1 MPDFARTEAEITQHW
16 GGGQLPLV
24 SVVCTTFNH
33 ARYIEEALN
42 GFLMQETDFPF
53 EVIVHDDVS
62 TDGTQAIISRY
73 AAAYPRIIKPV
84 FQTQNQY
91 SQGRTSAIIAFGHCR
106 GEYIAFCEGD
116 DYWTDPTKLQQQI
129 DLMQSDP
136 SLSLVF
142 HNARLLHEAKGN
154 LLGEITCRLH
164 KTTFDL
170 DDVVLDGWFI
180 PSHSMVFRRS
190 ALPLPEWL
198 HRVFGLDYAMHL
210 LLALAGKIGYV
221 DRIMGVYRINSGS
234 VSGNRPPGFFQVK
247 HIQTLCYFNVHT
259 QFQHDKLI
267 ARRLDREREA
277 LYLAYLNG
285 RAWYVRALSVDYFR
299 FKLRNVL
306 RRRRQRFVG

>member
-1 MPDFARTEAEITQHW
+1 MSSSLNSHIVDLVAPRARQT
-16 GGGQLPLV
+16 
-24 SVVCTTFNH
+24 
-33 ARYIEEALN
+33 ALAS
-42 GFLMQETDFPF
+42 E
-53 EVIVHDDVS
+53 
-62 TDGTQAIISRY
+62 
-73 AAAYPRIIKPV
+73 
-84 FQTQNQY
+84 
-91 SQGRTSAIIAFGHCR
+91 
-106 GEYIAFCEGD
+106 
-116 DYWTDPTKLQQQI
+116 
-129 DLMQSDP
+129 
-136 SLSLVF
+136 
-142 HNARLLHEAKGN
+142 
-154 LLGEITCRLH
+154 
-164 KTTFDL
+164 
-170 DDVVLDGWFI
+170 
-180 PSHSMVFRRS
+180 RRR
-190 ALPLPEWL
+190 A
-198 HRVFGLDYAMHL
+198 L